1 MEESEKLK
9 LSSLFSDGVILQRNK
24 TNILWGNFKRKA
36 LINVEFEDKTLSA
49 KCDTNGNFKLKLP
62 AHEAGGPFELIIT
75 SLNKK
80 IVIKEV
86 YFGDV
91 WLLAGQS
98 NMQLM
103 FNRLL
108 EKYPKEP
115 SKANDKLIHY
125 FKVPEHF
132 QFNEPMTDIYEGKW
146 FDAIGSNLLSV
157 SGIGYF
163 FAKYLRKYSNV
174 PIGIVQTAVGGTSIR
189 SWISEKT
196 LKNIGEMPHDYDTL
210 KNLNVVNRYV
220 RESNAYQD
228 QYENDRNTFDYG
240 LKGNWAKNPV
250 NSTWQS
256 VDINK
261 DFPEKF
267 KTSGVVWLKTTIKA
281 PENMVNQDG
290 ILHLGT
296 LIDADETFIDG
307 KKVGEIGYQYPPRY
321 YKIRKIKRKF
331 EITIRLKI
339 DQKIGGF
346 RKGKKRYI
354 QSNGNILD
362 LNKCNWFA
370 KRGCSMPSRKQW
382 FFPQYLPSGLFN
394 GMIYPLRNFSFD
406 GIIWY
411 QGESDTHEPVNYGK
425 VFIKLI
431 QEWRKLF
438 SNDKLPFLF
447 VQLPNCGIE
456 PNHNWGELRNEQE
469 KALVLDNTGMAVTI
483 GDGEDND
490 LHPLN
495 KKVVA
500 KKLFK
505 LSERIK
511 TWSHGCASG
520 PIADQAYLD
529 NDRVVIK
536 FNTFGR
542 KLVRDGKLIFKLSQ
556 CGTLYVLNEFQV
568 NDESIVVKIPEDIK
582 IKDNTVISYAQEN
595 TAHPNLFD
603 TDGNCAAPF
612 KLKIN
617 NYYHIPSVLTHV
629 LEEM

>member
-1 MEESEKLK
+1 MEESPRLK
-9 LSSLFSDGVILQRNK
+9 LSSLLSDGAILQRNK
-24 TNILWGNFKRKA
+24 INTLWGNFKRNA
-36 LINVEFEDKTLSA
+36 LVTIKFEDKVLSTI
-49 KCDTNGNFKLKLP
+49 CDANGKFKLDLP

-75 SLNKK
+75 SLNEKV
-80 IVIKEV
+80 VIKKV

-108 EKYPKEP
+108 EKYPKEL
-115 SKANDKLIHY
+115 SKAKDKLIHY
-125 FKVPEHF
+125 FKVPEHY

-146 FDAIGSNLLSV
+146 FDAIKNNLLNV

-189 SWISEKT
+189 SWVSEEVLKT
-196 LKNIGEMPHDYDTL
+196 IGEMPHDYDTL
-210 KNLNVVNRYV
+210 KNQDLVNHFV
-220 RESNAYQD
+220 KESNTYQD
-228 QYENDRNTFDYG
+228 QYEDDRNMFDYG
-240 LKGNWAKNPV
+240 LKGSWAKNSID
-250 NSTWQS
+250 STWQS
-256 VDINK
+256 IDINK

-267 KTSGVVWLKTTIKA
+267 KTSGVVWLKTTIEV
-281 PENMVNQDG
+281 PENMVNQDA

-296 LIDADETFIDG
+296 LIDADETFVNG
-307 KKVGEIGYQYPPRY
+307 KKIGEVSYQYPPRH
-321 YKIRKIKRKF
+321 YKIGKIKRKV

-346 RKGKKRYI
+346 RKGKNRYI
-354 QSNGNILD
+354 QINNNILD

-370 KRGCSMPSRKQW
+370 KRGCSMPSRKQC

-394 GMIYPLRNFSFD
+394 GMIYPLRNFSFN

-431 QEWRKLF
+431 QEWRKIF
-438 SNDKLPFLF
+438 SNVNLPFLF

-456 PNHNWGELRNEQE
+456 PNHNWGRLRSEQE
-469 KALVLDNTGMAVTI
+469 KALILDNTGMAVTI

-500 KKLFK
+500 KKLFE

-511 TWSHGCASG
+511 KWTHGCASG
-520 PIADQAYLD
+520 PIADQAYLN
-529 NDRVVIK
+529 NDGVVIK

-542 KLVRDGKLIFKLSQ
+542 KLVIDERLIFKLSQ
-556 CGTLYVLNEFQV
+556 CGTLYTLNKFQV
-568 NDESIVVKIPEDIK
+568 NDENIVVKIPEDIK
-582 IKDNTVISYAQEN
+582 IKDDAVISYAQEN

-603 TDGNCAAPF
+603 TDRNCAAPF